1 MQSWRTGYED
11 EIAAVITDA
20 ERRLIARMRKRWNQ
34 LSVSPEALAPWGL
47 DDLTYTQRTQV
58 SQWIH
63 TWSDARFDG
72 EGV

>member
-20 ERRLIARMRKRWNQ
+20 ARRLIARLIDAAWDQSLVRR
-34 LSVSPEALAPWGL
+34 VSIPGTYLVEEGEDLDEWLRRHAP
-47 DDLTYTQRTQV
+47 V
-58 SQWIH
+58 
-63 TWSDARFDG
+63 SDARFDG